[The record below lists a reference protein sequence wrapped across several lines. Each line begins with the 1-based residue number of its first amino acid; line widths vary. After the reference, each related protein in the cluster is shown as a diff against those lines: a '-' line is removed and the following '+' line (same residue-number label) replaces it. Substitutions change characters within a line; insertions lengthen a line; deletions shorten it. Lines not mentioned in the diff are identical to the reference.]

1 MGSEI
6 AAHLVEV
13 ETSGTVLRVIDL
25 SPSGTILDFAPSRRD
40 LHGAIDHPPL
50 SAGCD
55 WKDNQ
60 IAVEEFE
67 EFWSKAQEG
76 QK

>member
-13 ETSGTVLRVIDL
+13 ETSGTVLRIIDL
-25 SPSGTILDFAPSRRD
+25 STSGTIFDFAPSRQNPY
-40 LHGAIDHPPL
+40 GAIDHPPL
-50 SAGCD
+50 SMTCD
-55 WKDNQ
+55 WTDHQ
-60 IAVEEFE
+60 IPRESFE
-67 EFWSKAQEG
+67 EFWVKAQEG